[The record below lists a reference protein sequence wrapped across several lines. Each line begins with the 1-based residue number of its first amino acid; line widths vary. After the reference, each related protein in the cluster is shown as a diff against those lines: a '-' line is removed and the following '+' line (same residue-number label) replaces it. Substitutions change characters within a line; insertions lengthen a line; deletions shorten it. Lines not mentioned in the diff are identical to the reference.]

1 MAVPCTGGL
10 PPTLS
15 LALAL
20 TPTLAPTLTL
30 TLTLSRR
37 DDLVAPSRAILKEG
51 LTLTLTLTLTLPLTL
66 TLNLTPTLALTLT
79 LTLNPNPSPTQEG
92 ALTKMRRHKWAS
104 QQCHR
109 SPRQVLLRSALLAV
123 HSP

>member
-51 LTLTLTLTLTLPLTL
+51 LTLTLS
-66 TLNLTPTLALTLT
+66 LT

-109 SPRQVLLRSALLAV
+109 SPRQVLLCSALLVV

>member
-1 MAVPCTGGL
+1 MAAPCSAGL
-10 PPTLS
+10 PPTLT

-20 TPTLAPTLTL
+20 TPTVSPTLTL

-51 LTLTLTLTLTLPLTL
+51 
-66 TLNLTPTLALTLT
+66 
-79 LTLNPNPSPTQEG
+79 

-109 SPRQVLLRSALLAV
+109 SPRQASLCNALLVV
-123 HSP
+123 HSLSP

>member
-1 MAVPCTGGL
+1 MAVPCSAGL
-10 PPTLS
+10 TPTLT

-20 TPTLAPTLTL
+20 TPTVAPTPTPTL

-51 LTLTLTLTLTLPLTL
+51 
-66 TLNLTPTLALTLT
+66 
-79 LTLNPNPSPTQEG
+79 

-109 SPRQVLLRSALLAV
+109 SPRQASLCNALL
-123 HSP
+123 

>member
-10 PPTLS
+10 PPTLA
-15 LALAL
+15 LALAP

-30 TLTLSRR
+30 SLTLSRK

-66 TLNLTPTLALTLT
+66 TLNP
-79 LTLNPNPSPTQEG
+79 NPNPTQEG

>member
-10 PPTLS
+10 PPTLA

-51 LTLTLTLTLTLPLTL
+51 LTLTLTLP
-66 TLNLTPTLALTLT
+66 LTLT
-79 LTLNPNPSPTQEG
+79 LTLNPNPNPTQEG

-109 SPRQVLLRSALLAV
+109 SPRQVLLCCALLVV
-123 HSP
+123 H